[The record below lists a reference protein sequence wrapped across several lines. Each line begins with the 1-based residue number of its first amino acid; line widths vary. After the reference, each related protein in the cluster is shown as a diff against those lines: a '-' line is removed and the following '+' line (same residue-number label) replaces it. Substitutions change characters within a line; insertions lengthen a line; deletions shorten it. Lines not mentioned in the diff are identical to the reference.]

1 MVDQGPG
8 GMGSERTVLRLGGG
22 AAVVGGV
29 LAFVVNLLHPRP
41 DDFSARAELE
51 MVADSDGW
59 LLIHLLAAWS
69 LAFVFVGLVA
79 LGSYIGRRGITWG
92 RITRASAV
100 GGTAIA
106 FLAVTVDGMAMKSVA
121 DAGGA
126 GAEAVAEVG
135 LALFT
140 ALIGATFGLTPLL
153 FGLAMLA
160 TATFE
165 RWLAWLAVVGGALG
179 LVTSSIQYLAGPSAF
194 VTNVMFSIT
203 ALLVT
208 VWVVIAGWRLWNGA
222 ELVTEPAESSRVVA

>member
-1 MVDQGPG
+1 MVDEGPG
-8 GMGSERTVLRLGGG
+8 GMRSERTILRLGGG
-22 AAVVGGV
+22 AAVVAGV
-29 LAFVVNLLHPRP
+29 LALVVNLFHPRP

-51 MVADSDGW
+51 MVADSGAW
-59 LLIHLLAAWS
+59 LLIHFLAAWS
-69 LAFVFVGLVA
+69 LAFLFVGLVT
-79 LGSYIGRRGITWG
+79 LGSYIGRRGMTWG
-92 RITRASAV
+92 HITRAGAV
-100 GGTAIA
+100 GGTVIA
-106 FLAVTVDGMAMKSVA
+106 FLAVTIDGMAMKSVA

-135 LALFT
+135 LAFFT

-160 TATFE
+160 TATFD

-208 VWVVIAGWRLWNGA
+208 VWVIVAGWRLWNGA
-222 ELVTEPAESSRVVA
+222 EVVPDVAESGRLVA